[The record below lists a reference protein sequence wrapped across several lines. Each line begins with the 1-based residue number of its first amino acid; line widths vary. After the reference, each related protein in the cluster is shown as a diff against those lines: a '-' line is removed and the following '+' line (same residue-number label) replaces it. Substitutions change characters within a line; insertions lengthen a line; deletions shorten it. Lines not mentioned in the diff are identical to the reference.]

1 MKYSVE
7 IERNIDALSYCLNKV
22 NDEIDNIC
30 DWDICI
36 NANMI
41 NYGIYFNF
49 DINNGV
55 LEICN
60 APACDDFTPL
70 DDVIEMINGIDDD
83 EE

>member
-22 NDEIDNIC
+22 NDEIESIC
-30 DWDICI
+30 DWDIRI

-41 NYGIYFNF
+41 DYGIYFNF
-49 DINNGV
+49 DVDNEI

-60 APACDDFTPL
+60 TSACDGCTPL
-70 DDVIEMINGIDDD
+70 NDVIEMINDID
-83 EE
+83 